1 MRLRLTCLLLLCL
14 LLCSGSLR
22 SQRAGAAASE
32 RPNVLFIAVDDLRPE
47 LGCYGVAS
55 VESPNIDGL
64 AATGVLFQH
73 AYCQMAVCNPSRVS
87 LLTGLRPDSAKVWD
101 LVTRF
106 RHTVPD
112 VVTLP
117 QHFKSHGY
125 HAVSYGKIF
134 HNPWPDDVSWS
145 EPHRW
150 PKNGRLWS
158 PAARQQLAKFRAKMR
173 AEGKSDTAIKR
184 MRAVATEIVDM
195 PEQEHIDVAIADQGL
210 RAMRRIAKNDDPF
223 FLAVGFV
230 RPHLPFVV
238 PRRYWDLYDR
248 RQIPLAANPF
258 IPRGAPPFALNTMYE
273 LRDYMDFA
281 GTADPRAGS
290 LSESQQRQLK
300 HGYYAAVSMVDAQVG
315 RLLAE
320 IEELNLA
327 DRTIVVLWG
336 DHGWKLGEHNSWC
349 KQTNYEIDT
358 RVPLIIR
365 QPNASGN
372 GEVCR
377 ALVELVDL
385 YPTLCALARIEPPS
399 HVQGKSLAPLL
410 DDPAGSIKDAAI
422 SQFRRRDGKTNLMGY
437 SMRTQRHRYIEWI
450 NRKSNQAVAREL
462 YDHQSNSAEN
472 TNLAEEPGNRALIQR
487 LSKQLWSAIPPP
499 PPLAEVAKP
508 IRPKDRPNILV
519 IMGDDWSWPH
529 ASILADPVVK
539 TPTFDRIAKAGV
551 LFQYAFVSSPS
562 CTPSRFAVA
571 SGQHHWR
578 LGGGDSLGGSL
589 PADLPVYPD
598 LLAAAGYRTGFCR
611 KGAAPSSHVHRG
623 NDPFGPRFNDFGH
636 FIAQRD
642 PGEPFCFWYGAGE
655 PHRPYDWQASLSS
668 DLALEQI
675 NVPVCLPDNQTV
687 RTDLGDYYLR
697 VQKLDRLAGRII
709 EQLEDS
715 GELENTI
722 VIMTGDNGMPFPRC
736 KATLYDTGTRVP
748 LAIRWGKQVPV
759 NRRVSD
765 FVSLTDLAPT
775 ILQAAGVPVPPA
787 MTGKSLIPLLTSE
800 QAGKIDPRRDHVLFG
815 RERHVYP
822 WPARGIRTRDY
833 LYIRN
838 FSPDAWTTGTGK
850 GETPRYDFSKSPW
863 PTEPPAFSF
872 NCDPS
877 PTKQW
882 MIQHAAAIAKLH
894 KLSFGLPAE
903 EELYDLRTDPN
914 QMNNIADDADHRDIR
929 QRLSA
934 QLEAEL
940 RASNDP
946 RLAAAPT
953 PD

>member
-1 MRLRLTCLLLLCL
+1 M
-14 LLCSGSLR
+14 
-22 SQRAGAAASE
+22 
-32 RPNVLFIAVDDLRPE
+32 
-47 LGCYGVAS
+47 
-55 VESPNIDGL
+55 
-64 AATGVLFQH
+64 
-73 AYCQMAVCNPSRVS
+73 
-87 LLTGLRPDSAKVWD
+87 
-101 LVTRF
+101 
-106 RHTVPD
+106 
-112 VVTLP
+112 
-117 QHFKSHGY
+117 
-125 HAVSYGKIF
+125 
-134 HNPWPDDVSWS
+134 
-145 EPHRW
+145 
-150 PKNGRLWS
+150 
-158 PAARQQLAKFRAKMR
+158 
-173 AEGKSDTAIKR
+173 
-184 MRAVATEIVDM
+184 
-195 PEQEHIDVAIADQGL
+195 
-210 RAMRRIAKNDDPF
+210 
-223 FLAVGFV
+223 
-230 RPHLPFVV
+230 
-238 PRRYWDLYDR
+238 
-248 RQIPLAANPF
+248 
-258 IPRGAPPFALNTMYE
+258 
-273 LRDYMDFA
+273 
-281 GTADPRAGS
+281 
-290 LSESQQRQLK
+290 
-300 HGYYAAVSMVDAQVG
+300 
-315 RLLAE
+315 
-320 IEELNLA
+320 
-327 DRTIVVLWG
+327 
-336 DHGWKLGEHNSWC
+336 
-349 KQTNYEIDT
+349 
-358 RVPLIIR
+358 
-365 QPNASGN
+365 
-372 GEVCR
+372 
-377 ALVELVDL
+377 
-385 YPTLCALARIEPPS
+385 
-399 HVQGKSLAPLL
+399 
-410 DDPAGSIKDAAI
+410 
-422 SQFRRRDGKTNLMGY
+422 
-437 SMRTQRHRYIEWI
+437 
-450 NRKSNQAVAREL
+450 
-462 YDHQSNSAEN
+462 
-472 TNLAEEPGNRALIQR
+472 
-487 LSKQLWSAIPPP
+487 
-499 PPLAEVAKP
+499 
-508 IRPKDRPNILV
+508 
-519 IMGDDWSWPH
+519 
-529 ASILADPVVK
+529 
-539 TPTFDRIAKAGV
+539 
-551 LFQYAFVSSPS
+551 
-562 CTPSRFAVA
+562 
-571 SGQHHWR
+571 
-578 LGGGDSLGGSL
+578 
-589 PADLPVYPD
+589 
-598 LLAAAGYRTGFCR
+598 
-611 KGAAPSSHVHRG
+611 
-623 NDPFGPRFNDFGH
+623 
-636 FIAQRD
+636 
-642 PGEPFCFWYGAGE
+642 
-655 PHRPYDWQASLSS
+655 
-668 DLALEQI
+668 
-675 NVPVCLPDNQTV
+675 PVCLPDNQTV